1 MSTGSR
7 PDAALPT
14 SRLSTPTTL
23 TQEEVEKCRTDLIQ
37 HYDEV
42 LSDIS
47 TDIFNPNS
55 QVAFDDIYTQL
66 YLLKEEPKEGRD
78 KATDSPKRHG
88 FSSIFDFLGLDVK
101 NVKKEELSDED
112 FHGLITPGKPP
123 YRILI
128 AGEAGVGK
136 TTFLAKLTNDWKAGT
151 CFKDVKLMFRIPLR
165 EAEASKVFGEV
176 VQKYLSDANIYGSRL
191 DEYIRTNQSK
201 VMLLLDG
208 LDEFDGDITVDTEDN
223 VLSQIMGGDKF
234 KECVVIIATR
244 PWRADKISNIDR
256 FQKKFTFISIE
267 GFSQEHQKQYTDK
280 FFHNF
285 PDKAQ
290 SIRQFLEEDA
300 QNDVV
305 FSKIMAPYPIYMAM
319 LCHMWQDDSVRE
331 QVETL
336 QTVSQLLNL
345 MGDTLKVHYA
355 RKTHKDKEG
364 ERYEDRLQQASKC
377 FTEVGNTVYPHDPN
391 TFQRLLVFN
400 KDALGGAAQ
409 SFETACDVGI
419 VTREKKLAPV
429 LVRRGQ
435 GKLHETEYRINHM
448 LLLDF
453 LAAKYLASVHSQS
466 VRAFET
472 HLNEL
477 ISASK
482 DDIDKF
488 EYLWYFTVAQGRE
501 IAMAIL
507 DILKEKVDNRDFI
520 IRVAFECHDKAVAAT
535 VTRTLMGRALRHK
548 EKRSLNAHIFALDA
562 CTSLVSA
569 IFKSD
574 VNTKVI

>member
-1 MSTGSR
+1 MSTGST
-7 PDAALPT
+7 PDAVFPT
-14 SRLSTPTTL
+14 PRLSTPTTL

-66 YLLKEEPKEGRD
+66 YLLKEEPKEGSD
-78 KATDSPKRHG
+78 MATASPKRHG

-101 NVKKEELSDED
+101 NVKKEELTDEE
-112 FHGLITPGKPP
+112 FYGLITPGKPP

-151 CFKDVKLMFRIPLR
+151 CFKDVKLLFRIPLR
-165 EAEASKVFGEV
+165 EAETSKVFGNI
-176 VQKYLSDANIYGSRL
+176 VQKYLSDVNIYGSRL
-191 DEYIRTNQSK
+191 DEYIRTNQNK

-267 GFSQEHQKQYTDK
+267 GFSKEHQKLYTDK
-280 FFHNF
+280 LFHNY
-285 PDKAQ
+285 PDKAH

-300 QNDVV
+300 KNNGV

-331 QVETL
+331 QVESL

-345 MGDTLKVHYA
+345 MGYTLKVHYA
-355 RKTHKDKEG
+355 RKSHKDKEG
-364 ERYEDRLQQASKC
+364 ELYEGRLQQASKC
-377 FTEVGNTVYPHDPN
+377 FTEVGNTVYPHDPK
-391 TFQRLLVFN
+391 TYQRLLVFN
-400 KDALGGAAQ
+400 KDALGGDAQ

-429 LVRRGQ
+429 HVRRVQ
-435 GKLHETEYRINHM
+435 GKLHEIEYRINHM

-453 LAAKYLASVHSQS
+453 LAAKYLASVHSQN
-466 VRAFET
+466 VHAFET
-472 HLNEL
+472 HLKEL
-477 ISASK
+477 ISR
-482 DDIDKF
+482 
-488 EYLWYFTVAQGRE
+488 Q
-501 IAMAIL
+501 
-507 DILKEKVDNRDFI
+507 
-520 IRVAFECHDKAVAAT
+520 
-535 VTRTLMGRALRHK
+535 
-548 EKRSLNAHIFALDA
+548 
-562 CTSLVSA
+562 
-569 IFKSD
+569 
-574 VNTKVI
+574 

>member
-1 MSTGSR
+1 MSTGST
-7 PDAALPT
+7 PNAALPT
-14 SRLSTPTTL
+14 SQLSSPTTL

-66 YLLKEEPKEGRD
+66 YLLKEEPKEGGD
-78 KATDSPKRHG
+78 NSTDSPKRHG

-101 NVKKEELSDED
+101 NVKKEELSDEE
-112 FHGLITPGKPP
+112 FYGLITPGKPP

-136 TTFLAKLTNDWKAGT
+136 TTFLAKLTNDWKAGK
-151 CFKDVKLMFRIPLR
+151 CFKEVKLLFRIPLR
-165 EAEASKVFGEV
+165 EAETSKVFGDI
-176 VQKYLSDANIYGSRL
+176 VQKYLSDVNLYGLRL
-191 DEYIRTNQSK
+191 DEYIRTNQRK

-208 LDEFDGDITVDTEDN
+208 LDEFDGDITAETDDN

-256 FQKKFTFISIE
+256 FQKKFTFVSIE
-267 GFSQEHQKQYTDK
+267 GFSKEHQKLYTDK
-280 FFHNF
+280 FFRNF
-285 PDKAQ
+285 PVKAQ
-290 SIRQFLEEDA
+290 SIRRFLEEDA
-300 QNDVV
+300 QNDGV

-319 LCHMWQDDSVRE
+319 LCHMWQDDTVRE

-364 ERYEDRLQQASKC
+364 ERYEDRLQHASKC

-391 TFQRLLVFN
+391 TYQRRLVFN
-400 KDALGGAAQ
+400 KDALAGDAQ

-429 LVRRGQ
+429 HVRRGQ
-435 GKLHETEYRINHM
+435 GNLHEIEYRINHM

-453 LAAKYLASVHSQS
+453 LAAKYLASVHLNIP
-466 VRAFET
+466 VFET
-472 HLNEL
+472 HLEEL

-488 EYLWYFTVAQGRE
+488 EYLWYFTVAQGKN
-501 IAMAIL
+501 IARTVL
-507 DILKEKVDNRDFI
+507 DILKQEVDNTDFI
-520 IRVAFECHDKAVAAT
+520 IRVAFECHDKEVAAP
-535 VTRTLMGRALRHK
+535 VTRTRLGRALRLK
-548 EKRSLNAHIFALDA
+548 EKRSLNAHVFALDA

-569 IFKSD
+569 IFKTD
-574 VNTKVI
+574 ANTKIM